1 LRSLLLRAVVVAMV
15 LTVVPPPASVQV
27 IAIPEVVDSTVPV
40 VIPEETL
47 VQAGLGGKEPLR
59 RSAPIAAPH
68 PFTMIG
74 FELPDGV
81 ETLLVRARSPEGGWS
96 EWFELDRLDA
106 DDGPDP
112 DSEEAA
118 ADRSQRFSEPAWVG
132 EADQFQVQLPAGSR
146 GDARLNATVLDG
158 DGLSG
163 GPVERRRIT
172 VPTGAVAEAATRPAI
187 VSRAQWGAQAPRSAA
202 SYASNNRVDMAVVH
216 HTAGLN
222 NYTRE
227 QAPGRVRSY
236 QSYHRNTLGWKDI
249 GYNALVDRFG
259 VIYEGR
265 EGGLDRAV
273 IGAHAGGYNTAS
285 FGVSVMGNFTNVDAP
300 QAAYDALVR
309 VIGWKAAIHGFDPL
323 GTTSRTYNGNRLR
336 TVSGHRD
343 MGQTACPGR
352 IQDRMW
358 WIRTEAEKRSMRFPD
373 VPVGS
378 AHRDAVLALDARGI
392 IGGYADNTFR
402 PANTLTRAQMA
413 TVVAR
418 AVGLSS
424 VQPDG
429 RFKDVDITT
438 GHAGNIHAVAK
449 AGIVGGYPDG
459 TFRPDAIVS
468 RDQMATFLARARKLS
483 PRATTF
489 VDVPA
494 SNPHAGNIGALQAAG
509 ITNGDSSG
517 RYRPADDLRRDQAAS
532 LVARTWGIK

>member
-132 EADQFQVQLPAGSR
+132 EADQFQVQLPAGTR

-378 AHRDAVLALDARGI
+378 THRDAVLALDARGI

>member
-172 VPTGAVAEAATRPAI
+172 VPTGAVTEAATRPAI

>member
-1 LRSLLLRAVVVAMV
+1 LRSLLLRAVIVAMV
-15 LTVVPPPASVQV
+15 LTVVPPPTSVQI

-40 VIPEETL
+40 VVPDETVLQAADGGEES
-47 VQAGLGGKEPLR
+47 AR

-81 ETLLVRARSPEGGWS
+81 DSLTVRARAPEGGWT
-96 EWFELDRLDA
+96 EWFELQRLDPE
-106 DDGPDP
+106 DGPDP
-112 DSEEAA
+112 DSDEAA
-118 ADRSQRFSEPAWVG
+118 ADRSQRFTEPAWVG
-132 EADQFQVQLPAGSR
+132 VAEQFQVQLPAGTR
-146 GDARLNATVLDG
+146 GDARLTATVLDG
-158 DGLSG
+158 DGLAG
-163 GPVERRRIT
+163 GPVQRKRIT
-172 VPTGAVAEAATRPAI
+172 VSGPVAEAATRPAI
-187 VSRAQWGAQAPRSAA
+187 VSRAQWGALAPRSAA
-202 SYASNNRVDMAVVH
+202 SYASGNRVDMTVVH

-222 NYTRE
+222 DYTRE

-236 QSYHRNTLGWKDI
+236 QAYHRNTLGWKDI
-249 GYNALVDRFG
+249 GYNALIDRYG

-273 IGAHAGGYNTAS
+273 IGAHASGYNTAS

-300 QAAYDALVR
+300 TAAYNALVR

-323 GTTSRTYNGNRLR
+323 GTTNRTYNGRLLR
-336 TVSGHRD
+336 TVSGHRE

-358 WIRTEAEKRSMRFPD
+358 WIRTEAEKLSVRFPD
-373 VPVGS
+373 VPKGS
-378 AHRDAVLALDARGI
+378 AHRAAVLALDSRGI

-402 PANTLTRAQMA
+402 PGQTLTRAQMA

-418 AVGLSS
+418 ALRLSS

-449 AGIVGGYPDG
+449 AGIVSGYADG
-459 TFRPDAIVS
+459 TFRPDAVVT
-468 RDQMATFLARARKLS
+468 RAQMATFVARARGLAARPS
-483 PRATTF
+483 TF
-489 VDVPA
+489 KDVPR
-494 SNPHAGNIGALQAAG
+494 SNAHYGNIGALQAAG
-509 ITNGDSSG
+509 IANGDSSG
-517 RYRPADDLRRDQAAS
+517 RYRPALDLRRDQAAS
-532 LVARTWGIK
+532 LVARAFGIR